1 MAARHYV
8 VAAAVATAMC
18 GVGGVGGVG
27 GVAAADPA
35 KPDAAA
41 AKAEFDAAS
50 KEMKDLVAELTV
62 LQAQYHQPKADK
74 AVVEAKFKESATK
87 AQAASERLEA
97 AAMTLAIADPGNVEA
112 RQISGAAV
120 AAAVR
125 ADAPEIALDK
135 ATKLDAAGVAD
146 ADTFG
151 AAAAAALTL
160 SRIDESA
167 AWAAKAT
174 AAGARKDRLVELEEA
189 IERERPK
196 AEAEMAKRKTEAEAD
211 DLPRVKISTSVG
223 DIVVEL
229 FENEAPN
236 TVANFVSLVEK
247 KYYDGTPFHR
257 VIAGFM
263 AQGGDPTGTG
273 GGGPGYTIACE
284 VDAPDARKHFRGTLS
299 MAHAG
304 PDTGGSQFFLT
315 FRPTEHLDGKHTVFG
330 RVIEGFDVLSK
341 IMRTTDEQGRT
352 VAGVPPDRIVKAEV
366 LRKRDHPYV
375 PTTQPDTPSRP
386 PQ

>member
-1 MAARHYV
+1 
-8 VAAAVATAMC
+8 
-18 GVGGVGGVG
+18 
-27 GVAAADPA
+27 
-35 KPDAAA
+35 
-41 AKAEFDAAS
+41 
-50 KEMKDLVAELTV
+50 
-62 LQAQYHQPKADK
+62 
-74 AVVEAKFKESATK
+74 
-87 AQAASERLEA
+87 
-97 AAMTLAIADPGNVEA
+97 
-112 RQISGAAV
+112 
-120 AAAVR
+120 
-125 ADAPEIALDK
+125 
-135 ATKLDAAGVAD
+135 
-146 ADTFG
+146 
-151 AAAAAALTL
+151 
-160 SRIDESA
+160 
-167 AWAAKAT
+167 
-174 AAGARKDRLVELEEA
+174 
-189 IERERPK
+189 
-196 AEAEMAKRKTEAEAD
+196 MAKRKAEAEAD

-247 KYYDGTPFHR
+247 KFYDGTPFHR

-273 GGGPGYTIACE
+273 GGGPGFTIACE
-284 VDAPDARKHFRGTLS
+284 VDAPGARKHFRGTLS

-330 RVIEGFDVLSK
+330 RVIEGFDVLPK

-366 LRKRDHPYV
+366 LRKRDHPYI
-375 PTTQPDTPSRP
+375 PTTQSDTRARA

>member
-1 MAARHYV
+1 MEAIRYVMAAA
-8 VAAAVATAMC
+8 VAAAVC
-18 GVGGVGGVG
+18 GVG

-35 KPDAAA
+35 KPDTAA

-50 KEMKDLVAELTV
+50 NEMKDLVAELTV

-74 AVVEAKFKESATK
+74 AVVEARFKESATK

-97 AAMTLAIADPGNVEA
+97 AAMTLAIADPDNVEA

-146 ADTFG
+146 GDTFG
-151 AAAAAALTL
+151 AAAAAALAL
-160 SRIDESA
+160 SRLDEAA

-196 AEAEMAKRKTEAEAD
+196 AEAEMAKRKAEAEAD

-247 KYYDGTPFHR
+247 KFYDGTPFHR

-273 GGGPGYTIACE
+273 GGGPGFTIACE
-284 VDAPDARKHFRGTLS
+284 VDAPGARKHFRGTLS

-330 RVIEGFDVLSK
+330 RVIEGFDVLPK

-366 LRKRDHPYV
+366 LRKRDHPYI
-375 PTTQPDTPSRP
+375 PTTQSGTRARA